1 MLVYEGIKT
10 EFINDV
16 DLNLITDKIS
26 EKYKAHF
33 GRSGDSQINSWTES
47 MLRMRGVLADPEIPS
62 DCGVAIE
69 YNIPTTSKRIDF
81 VLSGFNNED
90 RESIVIV
97 ELKQWQHCKA
107 VEGKDGLVNTFT
119 GHANRD
125 VTHPSYQAWT
135 YASLIE
141 SFNQTV
147 QDEQIELHPCAF
159 LHNYNLKPSDPINS
173 SQYKIYIDA
182 APMFGSNG
190 FADLRK
196 FIKTYIT
203 KGDNR
208 EGLYKIENGKI
219 KPSKMLQD
227 AFASVL
233 KGNKEF
239 NMIDE
244 QKVIYEDI
252 ISLGTSCVY
261 RNDKEVY
268 VVEGGPG
275 TGKSVLAI
283 QLLNAFNKQG
293 FTSFYVTKNS
303 APRNVFA
310 SKLKISK
317 MSYMNNLFK
326 GSGSFTETDT
336 NSCNVLIVDEA
347 HRLNEKSGLFSNL
360 GENQIKEIINA
371 ANFSVFFIDESQ
383 KVTLKDIGSVDEIT
397 RFAKEAGAT
406 IHYAKLESQ
415 FRCNG
420 SDGYLAWLD
429 HILEI
434 RDTANYDLDIDY
446 DFRVFDDP
454 NELRDA
460 IIEKNKIN
468 NKSRVVAGYCWNWIS
483 DGKNDP
489 DVYDIEIPEYDFKM
503 SWNLGNTSTW
513 AIDEDSVQEAG
524 CIHTCQGLEF
534 DYVGVI
540 IGNDIRY
547 ENGHIV
553 TDYTKRASTDQ
564 SLKGIKTLARRDKK
578 QAEELADEIIKNTYR
593 TLMTRGMKGCYVYC
607 EDKTLSNYMRRL
619 LKRND

>member
-1 MLVYEGIKT
+1 M
-10 EFINDV
+10 V

-26 EKYKAHF
+26 EKYKQHF
-33 GRSGDSQINSWTES
+33 GKSGDSQINSWTES
-47 MLRMRGVLADPEIPS
+47 MLRMRGVLADREIPD

-69 YNIPTTSKRIDF
+69 YNIPTTSKRMDF
-81 VLSGFNNED
+81 ILSGFNDED
-90 RESIVIV
+90 KESIVIV
-97 ELKQWQHCKA
+97 ELKQWQHRTA

-125 VTHPSYQAWT
+125 VTHPSYQVWT

-147 QDEQIELHPCAF
+147 QDEDIQLHPCAF
-159 LHNYNLKPSDPINS
+159 LHNYLLKDSDPINS
-173 SQYKIYIDA
+173 QQYKAYIDA

-196 FIKTYIT
+196 FIKRFIT
-203 KGDNR
+203 RGDNR

-219 KPSKMLQD
+219 KPSKMLQE

-244 QKVIYEDI
+244 QIVIYEDI
-252 ISLGTSCVY
+252 LSLGTSCVY
-261 RNDKEVY
+261 RDKKDVY

-310 SKLKISK
+310 SKLRISK

-326 GSGSFTETDT
+326 GSGSFTEADT
-336 NSCNVLIVDEA
+336 NQCNVLIVDEA
-347 HRLNEKSGLFSNL
+347 HHLNEKSGLFSNM

-383 KVTLKDIGSVDEIT
+383 RVTLQDIGSIDLIT
-397 RFAKEAGAT
+397 QYAQQLGAD
-406 IHYAKLESQ
+406 IHYSKLESQ

-429 HILEI
+429 RLFEI
-434 RDTANYDLDIDY
+434 RETANYDLDLDY

-454 NELRDA
+454 NEMVNA
-460 IIEKNKIN
+460 IVEKNKKN
-468 NKSRVVAGYCWNWIS
+468 NKSRVVAGYCYDWIS
-483 DGKNDP
+483 EGKNDP
-489 DVYDIEIPEYDFKM
+489 DTYDINIPEYDFHM

-513 AIDEDSVQEAG
+513 AIDADSVRQIG

-540 IGNDIRY
+540 IGKDLRY
-547 ENGHIV
+547 EDGHII
-553 TDYTKRASTDQ
+553 TDYKERASTDQ
-564 SLKGIKTLARRDKK
+564 SLKGIKSLAKK
-578 QAEELADEIIKNTYR
+578 DPEKAEQIADEIIKNTYR
-593 TLMTRGMKGCYVYC
+593 TLMTRGMRGCYVFC
-607 EDKTLSNYMRRL
+607 EDKALSDYIKQQLRR
-619 LKRND
+619 KQAG